1 MEILKIHREA
11 FQQAA
16 DNGKFLI
23 IVWSYRGADTTPML
37 DYAALVNAQF
47 PDAYLAQIVIEDEP
61 ELAASFG
68 INESPVLM
76 LMREQIILYLEPA
89 LPEPEIFESLLRRA
103 GNLDMARVRTEI
115 QQEKEAEAAL
125 FSRRVCPTA
134 KRSA

>member
-16 DNGKFLI
+16 DHGRFLI
-23 IVWSYRGADTTPML
+23 IVWSSRGADTTPML

-47 PDAYLAQIVIEDEP
+47 PDAYLAQIVIDDEP
-61 ELAASFG
+61 KLAATFG
-68 INESPVLM
+68 ISESPVLM

-103 GNLDMARVRTEI
+103 GNLDMSKVRSEI
-115 QQEKEAEAAL
+115 QQEREAHAAI

-134 KRSA
+134 KRLA

>member
-16 DNGKFLI
+16 DQGRFLI
-23 IVWSYRGADTTPML
+23 IIWSSRGVDTTPML

-47 PDAYLAQIVIEDEP
+47 REAYLAQIVLDEEP

-68 INESPVLM
+68 INKSPVLM

-89 LPEPEIFESLLRRA
+89 LPEPEIFAGLVRRA
-103 GNLDMARVRTEI
+103 GNLNMERVRAEI
-115 QQEKEAEAAL
+115 QQQKEAEMAM

>member
-16 DNGKFLI
+16 DNGKFLV
-23 IVWSYRGADTTPML
+23 IVWSSRGEDTTPML

-47 PDAYLAQIVIEDEP
+47 PGAYLAQIAIDEEP

-68 INESPVLM
+68 VDESPVLM
-76 LMREQIILYLEPA
+76 FMREKIILYLEPA

-103 GNLDMARVRTEI
+103 GSLDMARVREEI
-115 QQEKEAEAAL
+115 KQEKEAEAAL

>member
-1 MEILKIHREA
+1 MDILKIRREA
-11 FQQAA
+11 FQIEV
-16 DNGKFLI
+16 DKGRFLV
-23 IVWSYRGADTTPML
+23 IVWSSRGANTTPML

-47 PDAYLAQIVIEDEP
+47 PDAYLAQIVIDDEP

-76 LMREQIILYLEPA
+76 IMREQVILYLEPA
-89 LPEPEIFESLLRRA
+89 LPEPEIFEGLLRRA
-103 GNLDMARVRTEI
+103 GSLDMAKVHAEI
-115 QQEKEAEAAL
+115 QQQKEVEAAL